1 MLSATIAVLG
11 ARPLVRRGLEVLL
24 RAGEGYAVAP
34 GYACVKE
41 VHARDEHVDVLVVDL
56 DAAMLSDLAGAGP
69 LAVSHVVGVH
79 DRRDRALLPG
89 GEAWG
94 IHSLVVYEDEPGTL
108 LQAIEGRLG
117 DSRGV
122 TAPPPRP
129 RPQPSVLTERE
140 TEVLRL
146 IADGLT
152 TRDVSNCLGISP
164 RTVENYKQHMFAKL
178 GVQSRAHAVA
188 VGSRMGNLGPLPAR
202 PRRGESASGRA
213 PDTTIADA

>member
-24 RAGEGYAVAP
+24 RGDEGYAVAP

-41 VHARDEHVDVLVVDL
+41 VTARDDPVDVLVVDL
-56 DAAMLSDLAGAGP
+56 DRSMLDDLAGAGP
-69 LAVSHVVGVH
+69 LPVNHVIGVF
-79 DRRDRALLPG
+79 DRRDRMVAVQ
-89 GEAWG
+89 GERTG
-94 IHSLVVYEDEPGTL
+94 VHSLVVYEDDPGL
-108 LQAIEGRLG
+108 LLKAISARLG
-117 DSRGV
+117 DEPASW
-122 TAPPPRP
+122 
-129 RPQPSVLTERE
+129 PSPARARANPSLLTDRE

-152 TRDVSNCLGISP
+152 TRDVASRLGISP

-188 VGSRMGNLGPLPAR
+188 VASRLGFIGAR
-202 PRRGESASGRA
+202 PA
-213 PDTTIADA
+213 PTPTVAVLDE